1 MQQRQFCIAT
11 VIYKG
16 TIITAVATRKVQLRA
31 AESFWIHTQEPW
43 SHWER
48 TQGIGGDNA
57 VWENGRNQIIY
68 KEKTHRVPRW
78 GRLEETVCG
87 QAGWMRKAD
96 GGWLHVPSP
105 WHRSW
110 TVCTDYVRFGTPP
123 IFILLCKISHCCI
136 AIQRCTIS
144 PHGPPSA
151 NRCSARPSC
160 ITYHRRGFR
169 TKTTFIKR
177 RQPMFAA
184 CPTSALQKLKS
195 LEDLQEQERR
205 KEQSVTWTVV
215 SWPQWWPVWKQQYV
229 RWKTNWRVPQHLRT
243 SHTSWSRS
251 SRLWKANCTRTWDV

>member
-1 MQQRQFCIAT
+1 MQQRQCCIAT
-11 VIYKG
+11 VICKG

-31 AESFWIHTQEPW
+31 AESIWVHKPEPRSPW
-43 SHWER
+43 KR
-48 TQGIGGDNA
+48 TQGGGDDNV
-57 VWENGRNQIIY
+57 VWEDDRSQVSY
-68 KEKTHRVPRW
+68 TEKENRVLGF
-78 GRLEETVCG
+78 GRLEETICG

-123 IFILLCKISHCCI
+123 IFILLCKISHCSI

-195 LEDLQEQERR
+195 LEDLQEQERNN
-205 KEQSVTWTVV
+205 K
-215 SWPQWWPVWKQQYV
+215 
-229 RWKTNWRVPQHLRT
+229 
-243 SHTSWSRS
+243 
-251 SRLWKANCTRTWDV
+251 